1 MKLKTI
7 IELMDV
13 KTLIASILPVLYGTA
28 YAWYKY
34 DVFDLTLLICLL
46 VAMILIQSA
55 TNMVNDCSD
64 YESGADQS
72 DLLIDEKVLARG
84 ETSVKEVARL
94 AIVFVLVSFV
104 IGLYI
109 AFRTSYAVLIVGLI
123 GGIIALLYSLGPLP
137 ISHLPIGELVSGTT
151 MGVGITSTVIY
162 VQSGFVSLETVLV
175 ALPLALFIGTVL
187 LSNNLSDIVK
197 DKEQG
202 RKTLSILIGVEKSE
216 ILWIINVLSI
226 LIVITGLFFVGI
238 FPAPVIFFVLAL
250 FSFKNFTAF
259 LSYKKSI
266 KTKERTMKI
275 IAIIGV
281 RIHIAVIIG
290 LIVGKLIQ

>member
-1 MKLKTI
+1 
-7 IELMDV
+7 
-13 KTLIASILPVLYGTA
+13 
-28 YAWYKY
+28 
-34 DVFDLTLLICLL
+34 
-46 VAMILIQSA
+46 
-55 TNMVNDCSD
+55 VNDCSD